1 MKSKIISGA
10 LLTGAILMLAACN
23 HHKEATTETTN
34 TKFCL
39 TDSLKANL
47 ELSTATMQRVR
58 NELLLSGKVSAY
70 EDRMVKVYPVVSGV
84 IEDLKIELG
93 DYVTAGQP
101 LAIIRS
107 GEAADI
113 ETQLINAQSQ
123 LINAQKSKAVA
134 DDLFKA
140 GLNNERDVVSANTDL
155 KRAESELAKVKDLNN
170 MYGVKN
176 SRYTIKAPI
185 SGYVIY
191 RNPDISEKMQFNENE
206 VGAFFSIADLR
217 EVIIE
222 GSVYETDIEKVKEG
236 LPVSITLLAY
246 PDSVFVGKVDKVFS
260 VLDPVSRTMKIRV
273 KMNNQKNLLK
283 PEMFARLV
291 INYED
296 ANSMLAIDAK
306 AIIFDKNKYFAMVY
320 KDDCNIETRE
330 VKVFRTTGN
339 TSYLSKGLQPRER
352 IMSKNQLLVYDQLND

>member
-1 MKSKIISGA
+1 MNKIISGA
-10 LLTGAILMLAACN
+10 LFIGVTMLLTACN
-23 HHKEATTETTN
+23 HHKETAEIAS

-39 TDSLKANL
+39 TDSLKVNL
-47 ELSTATMQRVR
+47 ELSTAQVQHVK
-58 NELLLSGKVSAY
+58 NQLLLSGKVSAY
-70 EDRMVKVYPVVSGV
+70 EDKMVKVYPVVSGV

-140 GLNNERDVVSANTDL
+140 GLNNERDVVSAGTDL
-155 KRAESELAKVKDLNN
+155 KKAESELAKVKDLNN
-170 MYGVKN
+170 LYGVKN

-206 VGAFFSIADLR
+206 VGAFFSIADLSQ
-217 EVIIE
+217 VIIE
-222 GSVYETDIEKVKEG
+222 GSVYETDIEKVREG
-236 LPVSITLLAY
+236 LPVSISLLAY
-246 PDSVFVGKVDKVFS
+246 PDSVFIGKIDKVFS
-260 VLDPVSRTMKIRV
+260 VLDPTSRTMKVRV
-273 KMNNQKNLLK
+273 KMDNKKNLLK
-283 PEMFARLV
+283 PEMFARLA
-291 INYED
+291 INYEG
-296 ANSMLAIDAK
+296 ANTMIAVDAK

-330 VKVFRTTGN
+330 VKVFQTTDN
-339 TSYLSKGLQPRER
+339 TTYLSNGLQEGER
-352 IMSKNQLLVYDQLND
+352 IMSRNQLLVYDQLND